1 MMQKIVPKRI
11 QIKVRRY
18 LEYRD
23 QQEKEGY
30 HKGLTI
36 LETLSK
42 TLKEEVL
49 SAVFT
54 KAMENFG
61 FLTKNF
67 SEKFLLDLA
76 LKMKELSYAP
86 EQLIFKVNL

>member
-1 MMQKIVPKRI
+1 MMQKCVPKKI

-18 LEYRD
+18 LEYID

-30 HKGLTI
+30 QKGLTI

-42 TLKEEVL
+42 SLKEEVL
-49 SAVFT
+49 SAVFS
-54 KAMENFG
+54 KAIEHFG

-67 SEKFLLDLA
+67 SEKFLLDLS

-86 EQLIFKVNL
+86 EQLIFKVSL